1 MALFAWNPKCVI
13 QGLVVIGAWVYFDHE
28 GGVPAVEFDEW
39 TWWLTAA
46 LVVFAVYFGNA
57 FLDLAFGCEHGQIY
71 QRLFG
76 FTK

>member
-13 QGLVVIGAWVYFDHE
+13 QGLVVISAWVYFDHE
-28 GGVPAVEFDEW
+28 SGVPAVEFDEW

-57 FLDLAFGCEHGQIY
+57 FLDLAFGFALHLAY
-71 QRLFG
+71 
-76 FTK
+76 T